1 MSVEPRDNPV
11 RFTPRQSA
19 IVANALAFLALAA
32 LVLLVGAM
40 LFFGLR
46 FVAHY
51 SEVLLPP
58 VAAVILA
65 KVVQTA
71 LQRRIDELEH
81 GAGSLF
87 EDAGSG
93 KVARQDGADPQ
104 GGDPSRLVLPSW
116 VRNLK

>member
-1 MSVEPRDNPV
+1 MNDEPRESPV

-58 VAAVILA
+58 VAAVIP
-65 KVVQTA
+65 A
-71 LQRRIDELEH
+71 LR
-81 GAGSLF
+81 AGPAPAF
-87 EDAGSG
+87 D
-93 KVARQDGADPQ
+93 
-104 GGDPSRLVLPSW
+104 
-116 VRNLK
+116 